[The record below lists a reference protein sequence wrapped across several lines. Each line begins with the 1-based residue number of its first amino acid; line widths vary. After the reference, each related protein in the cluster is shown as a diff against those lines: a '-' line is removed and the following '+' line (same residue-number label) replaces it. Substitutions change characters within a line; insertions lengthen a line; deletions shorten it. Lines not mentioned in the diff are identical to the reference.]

1 MIIVS
6 ALLGLLR
13 IDTIQVGSFY
23 DDSHYIVLAESLA
36 NGSGYRLINYP
47 VSPPENAFPPGW
59 SLILSPFVAF
69 FPENYA
75 LLKVV
80 SFAFWLLSILLILRL
95 FRQRINHGW
104 LTFLIVYVV
113 IHPAMVGISGTV
125 MSESAYLFFSLSALV
140 VIECWQRE
148 PTRWQWTVV
157 GFVVACCATAIRTV
171 GITLIAAIVVGWLL
185 QQRWDRKLILRV
197 IFAALLL
204 TGVIAILLASG
215 IRMISDEYQEYLKF
229 ILSQLTEYLQ
239 FWKQLEAVSFPSL
252 ADAVIPV
259 FDLSITTT
267 LLTETGVYILSVVL
281 LLVVA
286 VGLLYELRK
295 RQIVELYVLFY
306 VILLYFWVV
315 FIKEVQPR
323 LLIPII
329 PFLCYYFFSV
339 LIGVSNWLT
348 TRFASASGFVKRM
361 TPLVAASLLL
371 LLLARNVQ
379 DWRKP
384 QRERSVDLSLSGNWL
399 RTNSVENSVIM
410 AIDAVPTYLYARRHT
425 VNYPTEGEN
434 IAEYLAENQVDYV
447 LIQPSLKDVD
457 RTKNL
462 SELNEYT
469 VTKLQPYL
477 NAHPEDF
484 EGVFAIP
491 TQNIVVYE
499 VIR

>member
-1 MIIVS
+1 
-6 ALLGLLR
+6 
-13 IDTIQVGSFY
+13 
-23 DDSHYIVLAESLA
+23 
-36 NGSGYRLINYP
+36 
-47 VSPPENAFPPGW
+47 
-59 SLILSPFVAF
+59 
-69 FPENYA
+69 
-75 LLKVV
+75 
-80 SFAFWLLSILLILRL
+80 
-95 FRQRINHGW
+95 
-104 LTFLIVYVV
+104 
-113 IHPAMVGISGTV
+113 
-125 MSESAYLFFSLSALV
+125 
-140 VIECWQRE
+140 
-148 PTRWQWTVV
+148 
-157 GFVVACCATAIRTV
+157 
-171 GITLIAAIVVGWLL
+171 
-185 QQRWDRKLILRV
+185 
-197 IFAALLL
+197 
-204 TGVIAILLASG
+204 
-215 IRMISDEYQEYLKF
+215 
-229 ILSQLTEYLQ
+229 
-239 FWKQLEAVSFPSL
+239 
-252 ADAVIPV
+252 
-259 FDLSITTT
+259 
-267 LLTETGVYILSVVL
+267 
-281 LLVVA
+281 
-286 VGLLYELRK
+286 
-295 RQIVELYVLFY
+295 
-306 VILLYFWVV
+306 
-315 FIKEVQPR
+315 
-323 LLIPII
+323 
-329 PFLCYYFFSV
+329 
-339 LIGVSNWLT
+339 
-348 TRFASASGFVKRM
+348 M